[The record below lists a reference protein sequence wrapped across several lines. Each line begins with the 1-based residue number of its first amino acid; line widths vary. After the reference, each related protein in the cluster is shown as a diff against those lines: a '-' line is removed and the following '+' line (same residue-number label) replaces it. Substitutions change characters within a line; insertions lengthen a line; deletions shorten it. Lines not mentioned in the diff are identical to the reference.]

1 MAYKNLIAEMAKKK
15 VKRADLADA
24 LNLHRNAIYYK
35 LEKGSFSIEE
45 AECIHSEFFPE
56 SSMKEL
62 FKREE

>member
-1 MAYKNLIAEMAKKK
+1 MAKKK

>member
-1 MAYKNLIAEMAKKK
+1 MSYPNLVAEMAKRKI
-15 VKRADLADA
+15 KRADLANA

-45 AECIHSEFFPE
+45 AEHIHTEFFPD

-62 FKREE
+62 FKRE